1 MCSRTTLKPSKDKYL
16 ALFLSN
22 FSLISLYL
30 GLCVQIDHA
39 RSRLRQIYYNEV
51 WNGSLDDTYD
61 NIYVRVR
68 SYAYICKINIFALL
82 FRIYNEYEYKYDI
95 MICTYSLADW

>member
-1 MCSRTTLKPSKDKYL
+1 MK
-16 ALFLSN
+16 SN
-22 FSLISLYL
+22 SN
-30 GLCVQIDHA
+30 
-39 RSRLRQIYYNEV
+39 NEV

-68 SYAYICKINIFALL
+68 SYAHICKINIFTLL

-95 MICTYSLADW
+95 IICTYSLADW